1 MNSYSIQHIA
11 EVTNGKIL
19 QSTGDGRI
27 EHLIIDSRR
36 VIFPSTSVFFALGSA
51 RRNGH
56 QFIEELYHKGVRNF
70 VVSKELDYSKFP
82 QANIVLVS
90 NCLQALQLVAAHH
103 RNQYSIPVIGITGS
117 NGKTIVK
124 EWLNQL
130 LQEDFNIVR
139 SPRSFNSQIG
149 VPLSV
154 WQIGPQHELGIFEA
168 GISLPGEMEKL
179 ESIIQPTI
187 GIFTNIG
194 EAHSEGFTNREQ
206 KISEKIKLFANTQAI
221 IYCADEQQI
230 DHAVQVEHRKLQA
243 QEQKKIVIRS
253 WGRGEKNFLRI
264 QQLTKS
270 GGFTSAVATVN
281 GKSLSIEIPFT
292 DEASIHNAIT
302 CWCTLLH
309 LGIHNDVIQK
319 RMGLLEHISMRLELK
334 RGINHCTV
342 INDSYSADLSSLNI
356 ALDLLSEQRQHQ
368 KHTVIISDFL
378 QSGLDDE
385 QLYSQIAGALLQH
398 RVTRLIG
405 LGEQITKHKSKF
417 NNVPQ
422 QVFFHS
428 TQEFIS
434 HFRQSDFN
442 SEAILL
448 KGARVFA
455 FEEIDRLLTEKLHQ
469 TVLEIDLDALI
480 RNLKEYQKL
489 LRPST
494 KIMAMVKAFSYGSGS
509 YEIAS
514 TLQFNK
520 VDFLSVAY
528 ADEGVEL
535 RKAGITIPIMVM
547 NADESSFPLLVDY
560 VLQPVIYSP
569 LLLEQLQ
576 QFLLKEGSRQLPVHL
591 EINSGMN
598 RLGFEPQQLDA
609 VLQKMNLELF
619 KVVSVFS
626 HFAASEDP
634 QHDAF
639 SSSQFEIFVD
649 ACKKIQNA
657 LPYSFL
663 KHMANT
669 AAAERY
675 PEWQLDMVRLGIGL
689 YGIDTAA
696 TNALDLQQ
704 VSTLKSTIAQLR
716 KVASGESVSYGRQGV
731 VDRDSII
738 ATVRIGYADGYPRS
752 LSNGKGKM
760 YIKGQ
765 LAPII
770 GTVCMDMT
778 MIDVTDIAGVCEG
791 DEVIIFGNELHVQHV
806 AHWAGTIAYE
816 ILTGVSQRVKRVYYK
831 E

>member
-1 MNSYSIQHIA
+1 MNSYSFQHIA
-11 EVTNGKIL
+11 EITNGKIL
-19 QSTGDGRI
+19 QSAGDSRI

-36 VIFPSTSVFFALGSA
+36 VIFPSSSIFFALSSA

-56 QFIEELYHKGVRNF
+56 QFIEELYRKGVRNF
-70 VVSKELDYSKFP
+70 VVSKELNYSQYP

-103 RNQYSIPVIGITGS
+103 RKQYSIPVIGITGS

-130 LQEDFNIVR
+130 LQADFNIVR

-179 ESIIQPTI
+179 ETIIQPTI

-194 EAHSEGFTNREQ
+194 EAHSEGFINRAQ
-206 KISEKIKLFANTQAI
+206 KILEKIKLFANAWAI
-221 IYCADEQQI
+221 IYCSDEQQI
-230 DHAVQVEHRKLQA
+230 DHAIQIELGQLKPKGREKL
-243 QEQKKIVIRS
+243 VIRS
-253 WGRGEKNFLRI
+253 WGQGEKNFLRI
-264 QQLTKS
+264 EQITKS
-270 GGFTSAVATVN
+270 AAGTSIEATAN
-281 GKSLSIEIPFT
+281 GKALSVEIPFV

-309 LGIHNDVIQK
+309 LGIHNLVIQK
-319 RMGLLEHISMRLELK
+319 RMRSLEHISMRLELK

-385 QLYSQIAGALLQH
+385 QLYSQIAGALEQH
-398 RVTRLIG
+398 GVTRLIG
-405 LGEQITKHKSKF
+405 LGERITQHQNKFSKI
-417 NNVPQ
+417 PQ
-422 QVFFHS
+422 QIFLHS
-428 TQEFIS
+428 TQAFIS
-434 HFRQSDFN
+434 HFRQSEFN

-469 TVLEIDLDALI
+469 TVLEIDLDALVH
-480 RNLKEYQKL
+480 NLKEYQKL

-547 NADESSFPLLVDY
+547 NADESSFSLLVDY

-576 QFLLKEGSRQLPVHL
+576 QFLFKEGSRQLPVHL

-598 RLGFEPQQLDA
+598 RLGFEPSQLDD
-609 VLQKMNLELF
+609 VLQKMNTELF

-626 HFAASEDP
+626 HFASSEDP

-639 SSSQFEIFVD
+639 SSSQFEIFLD
-649 ACKKIQNA
+649 ACKKIETA
-657 LPYSFL
+657 LPYPFL
-663 KHMANT
+663 KHIANT

-689 YGIDTAA
+689 YGIDSAA

-716 KVASGESVSYGRQGV
+716 KVAAGESISYGRQGV

-738 ATVRIGYADGYPRS
+738 GTVRIGYADGYPRA

-760 YIKGQ
+760 FIKGQ

-778 MIDVTDIAGVCEG
+778 MVDVTDISGVREG
-791 DEVIIFGNELHVQHV
+791 DEVIIFGNELPVQNV
-806 AHWAGTIAYE
+806 AHWAGTIPYE

>member
-1 MNSYSIQHIA
+1 MINYSFRHIA

-19 QSTGDGRI
+19 QSSGDSRI
-27 EHLIIDSRR
+27 EYLIIDSRR
-36 VIFPSTSVFFALGSA
+36 IVFPATSLFFSLVGA

-56 QFIEELYHKGVRNF
+56 DFLDELYQKGVRNF
-70 VVSKELDYSKFP
+70 VVSKELDVSKYRE
-82 QANIVLVS
+82 ANVLLVS
-90 NCLQALQLVAAHH
+90 NCLHALQSVAIHH
-103 RNQYSIPVIGITGS
+103 RKQYSIPVIGITGS

-154 WQIGPQHELGIFEA
+154 WQMNPQHELGIFEA

-179 ESIIQPTI
+179 EKIIQPSI

-194 EAHSEGFTNREQ
+194 EAHSEGFINREQ
-206 KISEKIKLFANTQAI
+206 KISEKIKLFQHAHTL
-221 IYCADEQQI
+221 IYCADEQPVDQAI
-230 DHAVQVEHRKLQA
+230 KSLQKELVNQA
-243 QEQKKIVIRS
+243 QSPFAVRS
-253 WGRGEKNFLRI
+253 WGRDENNFLSIR
-264 QQLTKS
+264 QTRKS
-270 GGFTSAVATVN
+270 GALSSIEATCN
-281 GKSLSIEIPFT
+281 SKSLSMDIPFT

-302 CWCTLLH
+302 CWCTLLN
-309 LGIHNDVIQK
+309 LGIQNHVIQK
-319 RMGLLEHISMRLELK
+319 RMHLLEQVSMRLELK
-334 RGINHCTV
+334 RGINHCTI

-356 ALDLLSEQRQHQ
+356 ALDLLAEQRQHG

-378 QSGLDDE
+378 QSGLEDE
-385 QLYSQIAGALLQH
+385 ALYSQIASALKQH
-398 RVTRLIG
+398 KVGRLIG
-405 LGEQITKHKSKF
+405 LGERITQHKNKF
-417 NNVPQ
+417 SHIAQ
-422 QVFFHS
+422 QNYFHS
-428 TQEFIS
+428 TQEFLS
-434 HFRQSDFN
+434 NFRQSEFN

-448 KGARVFA
+448 KGARIFA
-455 FEEIDRLLTEKLHQ
+455 FEEIDRVLTEKLHQ
-469 TVLEIDLDALI
+469 TILEIDLDALVH
-480 RNLKEYQKL
+480 NLKEYQKL

-509 YEIAS
+509 YEIAN

-547 NADESSFPLLVDY
+547 NADESAFPLLIDY
-560 VLQPVIYSP
+560 VLQPVIYSLP
-569 LLLEQLQ
+569 LLEQFQ
-576 QFLLKEGSRQLPVHL
+576 QFLLKEGTKQFPVHL

-598 RLGFEPQQLDA
+598 RLGFEPGQLDD
-609 VLQKMNLELF
+609 LLEKMNQELF
-619 KVVSVFS
+619 KVISVFS

-639 SSSQFEIFVD
+639 SSSQFQIFLS
-649 ACKKIQNA
+649 ACNKIQTA
-657 LPYSFL
+657 VPYPFI

-689 YGIDTAA
+689 YGIDSAD
-696 TNALDLQQ
+696 TNKLDLQQ

-716 KVASGESVSYGRQGV
+716 RVKSGESISYGRLGIV
-731 VDRDSII
+731 NRDSLI

-752 LSNGKGKM
+752 LSNGSGKM
-760 YIKGQ
+760 FIHGR
-765 LAPII
+765 LAPIV
-770 GTVCMDMT
+770 GSVCMDMT
-778 MIDVTDIAGVCEG
+778 MVDVTDVGGVKEG
-791 DEVIIFGNELHVQHV
+791 DEVIAFGKDLPVQHV

>member
-1 MNSYSIQHIA
+1 
-11 EVTNGKIL
+11 
-19 QSTGDGRI
+19 
-27 EHLIIDSRR
+27 
-36 VIFPSTSVFFALGSA
+36 
-51 RRNGH
+51 
-56 QFIEELYHKGVRNF
+56 
-70 VVSKELDYSKFP
+70 
-82 QANIVLVS
+82 
-90 NCLQALQLVAAHH
+90 
-103 RNQYSIPVIGITGS
+103 
-117 NGKTIVK
+117 
-124 EWLNQL
+124 
-130 LQEDFNIVR
+130 
-139 SPRSFNSQIG
+139 
-149 VPLSV
+149 
-154 WQIGPQHELGIFEA
+154 
-168 GISLPGEMEKL
+168 
-179 ESIIQPTI
+179 
-187 GIFTNIG
+187 
-194 EAHSEGFTNREQ
+194 
-206 KISEKIKLFANTQAI
+206 
-221 IYCADEQQI
+221 
-230 DHAVQVEHRKLQA
+230 
-243 QEQKKIVIRS
+243 
-253 WGRGEKNFLRI
+253 
-264 QQLTKS
+264 
-270 GGFTSAVATVN
+270 
-281 GKSLSIEIPFT
+281 
-292 DEASIHNAIT
+292 
-302 CWCTLLH
+302 
-309 LGIHNDVIQK
+309 
-319 RMGLLEHISMRLELK
+319 
-334 RGINHCTV
+334 
-342 INDSYSADLSSLNI
+342 
-356 ALDLLSEQRQHQ
+356 
-368 KHTVIISDFL
+368 
-378 QSGLDDE
+378 
-385 QLYSQIAGALLQH
+385 
-398 RVTRLIG
+398 
-405 LGEQITKHKSKF
+405 
-417 NNVPQ
+417 
-422 QVFFHS
+422 
-428 TQEFIS
+428 
-434 HFRQSDFN
+434 
-442 SEAILL
+442 
-448 KGARVFA
+448 
-455 FEEIDRLLTEKLHQ
+455 
-469 TVLEIDLDALI
+469 
-480 RNLKEYQKL
+480 
-489 LRPST
+489 
-494 KIMAMVKAFSYGSGS
+494 
-509 YEIAS
+509 
-514 TLQFNK
+514 
-520 VDFLSVAY
+520 
-528 ADEGVEL
+528 
-535 RKAGITIPIMVM
+535 M

-738 ATVRIGYADGYPRS
+738 ATVRIGYADGYPRA